1 MNYQAT
7 KIFLK
12 SGRIVVLCLYLLFV
26 LFPIYWMVATS
37 FKHNTEIINAQELTY
52 FPQKFTAENYNQLF
66 SMYDYGNM
74 LKNSIIVS
82 LSSAFC
88 ITMLSIFGGY
98 GLARYQFKTKTL
110 FLLFFLVTQ
119 MIPGILVIIPLYVIF
134 SKINLV
140 NTRLSLFI
148 FYLVSNLPFCAI
160 TMRSFFERI
169 PYTLEEAATVDGCTK
184 LQTLRKIV
192 LPVMFPGI
200 VAVFVFAFIGI
211 VSWEFNKLVSS
222 IIFVACATFQVL
234 LVAEDLLFRSPEEIA
249 TIQKILS
256 DYRKYNLEVFTVVTK
271 IVIKNTTNED
281 LVTDINRLLNIKRE
295 ILDIESN
302 INLKESK
309 RLIKRAT
316 KEVELYMKQLNTNIY
331 GEQQ

>member
-1 MNYQAT
+1 MNYQVT
-7 KIFLK
+7 KTLLK
-12 SGRIVVLCLYLLFV
+12 SGRIIVLCLYLLFV
-26 LFPIYWMVATS
+26 LFPIYWMIATS
-37 FKHNTEIINAQELTY
+37 FKYNTEIINAQELTY

-74 LKNSIIVS
+74 LKNSVIVS

-88 ITMLSIFGGY
+88 ITMLSISGGY

-200 VAVFVFAFIGI
+200 VAVFVFAFIGAWNELI
-211 VSWEFNKLVSS
+211 AGT
-222 IIFVACATFQVL
+222 IFINTPNYWTIPIGLKSLIGKYDVKWGVL
-234 LVAEDLLFRSPEEIA
+234 MAGGVLALLPTAIMFAIM
-249 TIQKILS
+249 QK
-256 DYRKYNLEVFTVVTK
+256 FVVEGLTAGA
-271 IVIKNTTNED
+271 V
-281 LVTDINRLLNIKRE
+281 
-295 ILDIESN
+295 
-302 INLKESK
+302 KE
-309 RLIKRAT
+309 
-316 KEVELYMKQLNTNIY
+316 
-331 GEQQ
+331 

>member
-88 ITMLSIFGGY
+88 ITMLSISGGY

-200 VAVFVFAFIGI
+200 VAVFVFAFIGAWNELI
-211 VSWEFNKLVSS
+211 AGT
-222 IIFVACATFQVL
+222 IFINTPNYWTIPIGLKSLIGKYDVKWGVL
-234 LVAEDLLFRSPEEIA
+234 MAGGVLALLPTAIMFA
-249 TIQKILS
+249 VMQK
-256 DYRKYNLEVFTVVTK
+256 FVVEGLTAGA
-271 IVIKNTTNED
+271 V
-281 LVTDINRLLNIKRE
+281 
-295 ILDIESN
+295 
-302 INLKESK
+302 KE
-309 RLIKRAT
+309 
-316 KEVELYMKQLNTNIY
+316 
-331 GEQQ
+331 